1 MLCNKSS
8 QDSLF
13 VGAGVSLSCCVM
25 SVVSAAPD
33 TSRLE
38 YQLGDLSV
46 AFFFSKVPLS
56 LIKNWGQPVLKI
68 VNRFALTLC

>member
-46 AFFFSKVPLS
+46 AFFFSKVPPKPHQELGPAS
-56 LIKNWGQPVLKI
+56 IEDRQ
-68 VNRFALTLC
+68 